1 MIHYHG
7 GPITPTAIADVV
19 WRGRHAFVSYENPGQ
34 VALAAAVSQ
43 SFALDN
49 GAFSAWSTGK
59 TLDIKGY
66 AEWVREWMHHP
77 GFDWCLIPDV
87 IDGSEADNMGL
98 IAQWRELGDYRTS
111 VPVWHLHE
119 SLDRLAYM
127 AVAWPRVALG
137 SSGEYATVGSEA
149 WWYRIGEVMRVVCDK
164 DGRPKCKL
172 HGLRMLNPD
181 VFTRLPLAS
190 ADSTN
195 VARNHDRE
203 SVRYRLTNHMSAL
216 VIAGRIEAAQSA
228 DSWQCP
234 GVPMNLFAV
243 AAAEKEAAQ

>member
-7 GPITPTAIADVV
+7 GPITPLTAADAV
-19 WRGRHAFVSYENPGQ
+19 WRGRHAFVSYERPDQ
-34 VALAAAVSQ
+34 IAMAAEICQ

-49 GAFSAWSTGK
+49 GAFSAWRTGNE
-59 TLDIKGY
+59 LDVQGY
-66 AEWVREWMHHP
+66 AEWVKEWMRHP

-87 IDGSEADNMGL
+87 IDGTENDNVGM
-98 IAQWRELGDYRTS
+98 IAQWRELGVPFSVS

-119 SLDRLAYM
+119 SLERLAYM
-127 AVAWPRVALG
+127 AVAWPRVAIG
-137 SSGEYATVGSEA
+137 SSGQWATVGDAA
-149 WWYRIGEVMRVVCDK
+149 WWQRMAEAMAVICDE

-195 VARNHDRE
+195 VARNHARE
-203 SVRYRLTNHMSAL
+203 TRRYQLTDSMGAI
-216 VIAGRIEAAQSA
+216 VIAGRVEAS
-228 DSWQCP
+228 
-234 GVPMNLFAV
+234 N
-243 AAAEKEAAQ
+243 AAARWDCPRDFQLEMPCQNT